1 LVTVAQLA
9 SPFAPF
15 FCDWLYRNLTETA
28 RSEGSV
34 QQALSY
40 ESVHLSMLVRADVS
54 RIDPE
59 LESRMDFAQ
68 KISSMVLSI
77 RKKENLRVRQPL
89 RAIRIPVLQQH
100 DKERIEAVSDI
111 ILAETNV
118 KHLELVDESQARIV
132 KNLKL
137 NFKTL
142 GKKCGKH
149 MKAVQALAQELSEE
163 IIQAIE
169 SNGKYD
175 VSVEGEL
182 IELITEDVEIIPVDI
197 PGWKVANEGAL
208 TVALD
213 VTLDDALR
221 NEGVAREI
229 VNRVQNL
236 RKEAGFEVTDR
247 INVKIVSTDAIREA
261 VASNSEYIRT
271 QILADSLEL
280 MEAMETGYEVEIEEG
295 KSTKIALFKLN

>member
-1 LVTVAQLA
+1 M
-9 SPFAPF
+9 
-15 FCDWLYRNLTETA
+15 D
-28 RSEGSV
+28 
-34 QQALSY
+34 
-40 ESVHLSMLVRADVS
+40 H
-54 RIDPE
+54 E

-89 RAIRIPVLQQH
+89 RAIRIPVLQQS

-118 KHLELVDESQARIV
+118 KQLELVDESQARIV

-149 MKAVQALAQELSEE
+149 MKSVQAYAPLHAED
-163 IIQAIE
+163 IIKAIE
-169 SNGKYD
+169 TLGKYD
-175 VSVEGEL
+175 IHVEGET
-182 IELITEDVEIIPVDI
+182 IELIAEDVEIIPVDI

-247 INVKIVSTDAIREA
+247 INVKIVSSDIIREA

-271 QILADSLEL
+271 QILAEELEL
-280 MEAMETGYEVEIEEG
+280 MDALQEGYDVEIEEG
-295 KSTKIALFKLN
+295 KPTKIALFKLN